1 VSQGPDLK
9 YQEHTDHAHR
19 NQADVVTASR
29 VLETEAIE
37 QWLTVHEACALIGVS
52 PATLRRWSAAGDVQA
67 FTTPGGHRR
76 FARST
81 ILGLLPSA
89 RRQRPTLERLGE
101 TPEHMTRV
109 YRRHVAQA
117 CEGVSWLAGLSE
129 DELEPLR
136 EHGRRIAGALLVL
149 IDAATPQE
157 RRPAML
163 KAVAAATEYGRIAAR
178 GSGQLRETVEA
189 FLRFRML
196 FLGELAQV
204 ARRRG
209 LDTSEATNLLVTA
222 TQAID
227 QLLVAL
233 MSGHETELAKNEHV
247 KG

>member
-1 VSQGPDLK
+1 MTAS
-9 YQEHTDHAHR
+9 HAPE
-19 NQADVVTASR
+19 ADV
-29 VLETEAIE
+29 IE
-37 QWLTVHEACALIGVS
+37 EWLTVHEACALIGVS

-81 ILGLLPSA
+81 ILGLLPTA
-89 RRQRPTLERLGE
+89 RRQRPSLEHLGE

-109 YRRHVAQA
+109 YRRHSAQA
-117 CEGVSWLAGLSE
+117 SHGVSWLVGLS
-129 DELEPLR
+129 DVELEPLR
-136 EHGRRIAGALLVL
+136 DHGRKIAGALLAF
-149 IDAATPQE
+149 IDAETPEE

-163 KAVAAATEYGRIAAR
+163 KGVNAATEYGRLAAK
-178 GSGQLRETVEA
+178 GSGQIRETVEA

-209 LDTSEATNLLVTA
+209 LDTVEATNLLVTA

-227 QLLVAL
+227 HLLIAM
-233 MSGHETELAKNEHV
+233 MSGHETELAHKVTHQSP
-247 KG
+247 GGASA

>member
-1 VSQGPDLK
+1 M
-9 YQEHTDHAHR
+9 
-19 NQADVVTASR
+19 TASSAPDAD
-29 VLETEAIE
+29 AIE
-37 QWLTVHEACALIGVS
+37 EWLTVHEACALIGVS

-89 RRQRPTLERLGE
+89 RRRRPTLERLGE
-101 TPEHMTRV
+101 TPEHMTRF

-117 CEGVSWLAGLSE
+117 CHGVTWLAGLTE

-136 EHGRRIAGALLVL
+136 DHGRRIAGALLVV
-149 IDAATPQE
+149 IDAATPEE
-157 RRPAML
+157 RLPAML
-163 KAVAAATEYGRIAAR
+163 KAVSAATEYGRIAAR
-178 GSGQLRETVEA
+178 GSGEIRETVEA

-209 LDTSEATNLLVTA
+209 LDTIEATNLLVTA

-233 MSGHETELAKNEHV
+233 MSGHGTELAKKALV
-247 KG
+247 GGSS

>member
-1 VSQGPDLK
+1 M
-9 YQEHTDHAHR
+9 
-19 NQADVVTASR
+19 TASGAPDADA
-29 VLETEAIE
+29 VEE
-37 QWLTVHEACALIGVS
+37 WLTVHDACALIGVS
-52 PATLRRWSAAGDVQA
+52 SATLRRWSAAGDVQA

-101 TPEHMTRV
+101 TPQHMTRI
-109 YRRHVAQA
+109 YRRHAAQA
-117 CEGVSWLAGLSE
+117 CHGVSWVAGLSE

-136 EHGRRIAGALLVL
+136 DHGRRIAGALLVF
-149 IDAATPQE
+149 IDAATPEE

-163 KAVAAATEYGRIAAR
+163 KAVGAATEYGRIAAR
-178 GSGQLRETVEA
+178 GSGEIRETVEA

-209 LDTSEATNLLVTA
+209 LDTVEATNLLVTA

-227 QLLVAL
+227 QQLVAL
-233 MSGHETELAKNEHV
+233 MSGHESELAKDAPV
-247 KG
+247 GGS

>member
-1 VSQGPDLK
+1 MIDTRTP
-9 YQEHTDHAHR
+9 
-19 NQADVVTASR
+19 
-29 VLETEAIE
+29 ETVAAEE
-37 QWLTVHEACALIGVS
+37 WLTVQDACALIGVS

-81 ILGLLPSA
+81 ILGMLPSS

-101 TPEHMTRV
+101 TPEHMTAV
-109 YRRHVAQA
+109 YRRHLAQA
-117 CEGVSWLAGLSE
+117 CRGVTWLAGLGE

-136 EHGRRIAGALLVL
+136 DHGRRIAGSLLVF
-149 IDAATPQE
+149 IDATTQE
-157 RRPAML
+157 ERQDAMQ
-163 KAVAAATEYGRIAAR
+163 KAVGAASEYGRIAAR
-178 GSGQLRETVEA
+178 GSGAIRETVEA

-209 LDTSEATNLLVTA
+209 LDTNESTNLLVTA

-233 MSGHETELAKNEHV
+233 MNGHATELAEKAPKE
-247 KG
+247 G

>member
-1 VSQGPDLK
+1 VTVSRAP
-9 YQEHTDHAHR
+9 EA
-19 NQADVVTASR
+19 A
-29 VLETEAIE
+29 AIE
-37 QWLTVHEACALIGVS
+37 EWLTVHEACALIGVS

-76 FARST
+76 FARSM

-89 RRQRPTLERLGE
+89 RRERPTLERLGE

-117 CEGVSWLAGLSE
+117 GHGVTWLAGLSE

-136 EHGRRIAGALLVL
+136 DHGRRITGSLLVF
-149 IDAATPQE
+149 IDAATPE
-157 RRPAML
+157 EGRPAML
-163 KAVAAATEYGRIAAR
+163 KAVSAAEEYGRIAAR
-178 GSGQLRETVEA
+178 GSAEIRETVEA

-204 ARRRG
+204 AQRRG
-209 LDTSEATNLLVTA
+209 LDTIEATNLLVTA

-233 MSGHETELAKNEHV
+233 MSGHESELAKNALV
-247 KG
+247 GGSS

>member
-1 VSQGPDLK
+1 M
-9 YQEHTDHAHR
+9 
-19 NQADVVTASR
+19 TASR
-29 VLETEAIE
+29 APVTEAAKE
-37 QWLTVHEACALIGVS
+37 WLTVHEACALIGVS

-81 ILGLLPSA
+81 ILGLLPTE

-109 YRRHVAQA
+109 YRRHVAEA
-117 CEGVSWLAGLSE
+117 CHGVTWLVGLSE

-136 EHGRRIAGALLVL
+136 DHGRRIAGALLVF

-157 RRPAML
+157 RGPAML
-163 KAVAAATEYGRIAAR
+163 EAVSAATEYGRIAAR
-178 GSGQLRETVEA
+178 GSGQIRETVEA

-209 LDTSEATNLLVTA
+209 LDTVEATNLLVTA

-227 QLLVAL
+227 ELLVAL
-233 MSGHETELAKNEHV
+233 MSGHETELAKGALV
-247 KG
+247 GAGS

>member
-1 VSQGPDLK
+1 
-9 YQEHTDHAHR
+9 
-19 NQADVVTASR
+19 VTASR
-29 VLETEAIE
+29 APDVEVIE
-37 QWLTVHEACALIGVS
+37 EWLTVHEACALIGVS

-81 ILGLLPSA
+81 ILGLLPTA

-117 CEGVSWLAGLSE
+117 CHGATWLVGLSE

-136 EHGRRIAGALLVL
+136 EYGRLIAGALLVF
-149 IDAATPQE
+149 IDAATAEE
-157 RRPAML
+157 RRSAMV
-163 KAVAAATEYGRIAAR
+163 KAASAATEYGRIAAR
-178 GSGQLRETVEA
+178 GSAGIREAVEA

-196 FLGELAQV
+196 FLSELAQV

-209 LDTSEATNLLVTA
+209 LDTIEATNLLVTA

-227 QLLVAL
+227 ELLVAL
-233 MSGHETELAKNEHV
+233 MSGHESELAEKILR
-247 KG
+247 GGL

>member
-1 VSQGPDLK
+1 M
-9 YQEHTDHAHR
+9 
-19 NQADVVTASR
+19 TASGAPDADA
-29 VLETEAIE
+29 VEE
-37 QWLTVHEACALIGVS
+37 WLTVHDACALIGVS
-52 PATLRRWSAAGDVQA
+52 PATLRRWSAAGGRERLHV
-67 FTTPGGHRR
+67 PGGHRR

-101 TPEHMTRV
+101 TPQHMTRI
-109 YRRHVAQA
+109 YRRHAAQA
-117 CEGVSWLAGLSE
+117 CHGVSWVAGLSE

-136 EHGRRIAGALLVL
+136 DHGRRIAGALLVF
-149 IDAATPQE
+149 IDAASPEE

-163 KAVAAATEYGRIAAR
+163 KAVGAATEYGRIAAR
-178 GSGQLRETVEA
+178 GSGEIRETVEA

-209 LDTSEATNLLVTA
+209 LDTVEATNLLVTA

-233 MSGHETELAKNEHV
+233 MSGHEAELAENTSV
-247 KG
+247 GGSS

>member
-1 VSQGPDLK
+1 M
-9 YQEHTDHAHR
+9 
-19 NQADVVTASR
+19 TASR
-29 VLETEAIE
+29 APDAEVVEE
-37 QWLTVHEACALIGVS
+37 WLTVHEACALIGVS

-76 FARST
+76 FARSM

-89 RRQRPTLERLGE
+89 RRQRPSLERLGE

-117 CEGVSWLAGLSE
+117 IHGVTWLSGLSE
-129 DELEPLR
+129 EKLEPLR
-136 EHGRRIAGALLVL
+136 DHGRRIAGALLTF
-149 IDAATPQE
+149 IDAESPEE

-163 KAVAAATEYGRIAAR
+163 KAVAAANEYGRIAAR
-178 GSGQLRETVEA
+178 ESGDIRETVEA

-209 LDTSEATNLLVTA
+209 LDTVEATNLLVTA

-233 MSGHETELAKNEHV
+233 MSGHETELAENASLR
-247 KG
+247 GSS

>member
-1 VSQGPDLK
+1 MTISQAP
-9 YQEHTDHAHR
+9 EA
-19 NQADVVTASR
+19 A
-29 VLETEAIE
+29 VLEE
-37 QWLTVHEACALIGVS
+37 WLTVHEACALIGVS

-101 TPEHMTRV
+101 TPEHMNRV
-109 YRRHVAQA
+109 YRRHLAQA
-117 CEGVSWLAGLSE
+117 CHGLTWLAGLSE

-136 EHGRRIAGALLVL
+136 DHGRRIAGALLVF
-149 IDAATPQE
+149 IDAPTAQE

-163 KAVAAATEYGRIAAR
+163 KAADSATEYGRIAAR
-178 GSGQLRETVEA
+178 GSAPIRETVEV

-209 LDTSEATNLLVTA
+209 LDTVEATNLLVTA
-222 TQAID
+222 TEAID

-233 MSGHETELAKNEHV
+233 MNGHQTELAEQSIRGN
-247 KG
+247 

>member
-1 VSQGPDLK
+1 VTESRAPDA
-9 YQEHTDHAHR
+9 E
-19 NQADVVTASR
+19 
-29 VLETEAIE
+29 VLEE
-37 QWLTVHEACALIGVS
+37 WLTVHEACALIGVS

-89 RRQRPTLERLGE
+89 RRHRPTLERLGE

-109 YRRHVAQA
+109 YRRHAAQA
-117 CEGVSWLAGLSE
+117 VHGVSWLVGLSD

-136 EHGRRIAGALLVL
+136 DHGRRIAGALLVF
-149 IDAATPQE
+149 IDAETPEE
-157 RRPAML
+157 RRTAML
-163 KAVAAATEYGRIAAR
+163 KAVGAATEYGRIAAR
-178 GSGQLRETVEA
+178 GSGQIRETVEA

-209 LDTSEATNLLVTA
+209 LDTIEATNLLVTA

-233 MSGHETELAKNEHV
+233 MSGHETELAKKALV
-247 KG
+247 GGSS

>member
-1 VSQGPDLK
+1 
-9 YQEHTDHAHR
+9 
-19 NQADVVTASR
+19 VTESR
-29 VLETEAIE
+29 APEAEVIE
-37 QWLTVHEACALIGVS
+37 EWLTVHEACALIGVS

-81 ILGLLPSA
+81 ILGLLPTA

-117 CEGVSWLAGLSE
+117 CHGVSWLVGLSE

-136 EHGRRIAGALLVL
+136 THGRRIAGALLMF
-149 IDAATPQE
+149 IDAGTPEE
-157 RRPAML
+157 RRTAMVN
-163 KAVAAATEYGRIAAR
+163 AVSAATEYGRIAAR
-178 GSGQLRETVEA
+178 GSGQIRETVEA

-209 LDTSEATNLLVTA
+209 LDTVEATSLLVTA

-233 MSGHETELAKNEHV
+233 MSGHETELAQQSLV
-247 KG
+247 RSGS

>member
-1 VSQGPDLK
+1 MTATQAT
-9 YQEHTDHAHR
+9 E
-19 NQADVVTASR
+19 ADV
-29 VLETEAIE
+29 IE
-37 QWLTVHEACALIGVS
+37 EWLTVHEACALIGVS

-89 RRQRPTLERLGE
+89 RRQRPSLERLGE
-101 TPEHMTRV
+101 TPEHMTRL
-109 YRRHVAQA
+109 YRRHLAQV
-117 CEGVSWLAGLSE
+117 CHGVSWLNGLSE
-129 DELEPLR
+129 DEREPLR
-136 EHGRRIAGALLVL
+136 AHGRRIAGSLLAF
-149 IDAATPQE
+149 IDAADPDE
-157 RRPAML
+157 RQTAML
-163 KAVAAATEYGRIAAR
+163 KAQESVTQYGRIAAR
-178 GSGQLRETVEA
+178 GSTGIRETVEA

-209 LDTSEATNLLVTA
+209 LDTVEATSLLVTA

-227 QLLVAL
+227 QLLIAL
-233 MSGHETELAKNEHV
+233 MRGHESELAEKCTQ

>member
-1 VSQGPDLK
+1 MIDTRTP
-9 YQEHTDHAHR
+9 
-19 NQADVVTASR
+19 
-29 VLETEAIE
+29 ETVAAEE
-37 QWLTVHEACALIGVS
+37 WLTVQDACALIGVS

-81 ILGLLPSA
+81 ILGMLPSS

-101 TPEHMTRV
+101 TPEHMTAV
-109 YRRHVAQA
+109 YRRHLAQA
-117 CEGVSWLAGLSE
+117 CRGVTWLAGLGE

-136 EHGRRIAGALLVL
+136 DHGRRIAGSLLVF
-149 IDAATPQE
+149 IDATTQE
-157 RRPAML
+157 ERQGAMQ
-163 KAVAAATEYGRIAAR
+163 KAVGAATEYGRIAAR
-178 GSGQLRETVEA
+178 GSGAIRETVEA

-209 LDTSEATNLLVTA
+209 LDTNESTNLLVTA

-233 MSGHETELAKNEHV
+233 MNGHATELAEKAPKE
-247 KG
+247 G

>member
-1 VSQGPDLK
+1 MTLSRTS
-9 YQEHTDHAHR
+9 E
-19 NQADVVTASR
+19 TA
-29 VLETEAIE
+29 VAEE
-37 QWLTVHEACALIGVS
+37 WLTVQDACALIGVS
-52 PATLRRWSAAGDVQA
+52 PATLRRWSAAGDVEA

-89 RRQRPTLERLGE
+89 RRTRPTLEHLGE

-109 YRRHVAQA
+109 YRRHLAQA
-117 CEGVSWLAGLSE
+117 CRGVSWLAGLGE

-136 EHGRRIAGALLVL
+136 DHGRKIAGSLLVF
-149 IDAATPQE
+149 IDATTPE
-157 RRPAML
+157 DRRAAMA
-163 KAVAAATEYGRIAAR
+163 KAVGAATEYGRLAAR
-178 GSGQLRETVEA
+178 GSGEIRETVEA

-209 LDTSEATNLLVTA
+209 LDTIESTNLLVTA

-233 MSGHETELAKNEHV
+233 MSGHETELAENASERD
-247 KG
+247 GS

>member
-1 VSQGPDLK
+1 M
-9 YQEHTDHAHR
+9 
-19 NQADVVTASR
+19 TASHAP
-29 VLETEAIE
+29 EADAIE
-37 QWLTVHEACALIGVS
+37 EWLTVHEACALIGVS

-89 RRQRPTLERLGE
+89 RRQRPSLERLGE

-109 YRRHVAQA
+109 YRRHVAEA
-117 CEGVSWLAGLSE
+117 CHGVAWLDGLSE
-129 DELEPLR
+129 DQLEPLR
-136 EHGRRIAGALLVL
+136 DHGRQIAGALLTF
-149 IDAATPQE
+149 IDAETPEE

-163 KAVAAATEYGRIAAR
+163 TAASAATEYGRIAAR
-178 GSGQLRETVEA
+178 GAGEIRETVEA

-209 LDTSEATNLLVTA
+209 LDTLEATNLLVTA
-222 TQAID
+222 TRAID

-233 MSGHETELAKNEHV
+233 MTGHETELARKALAGE
-247 KG
+247 GS

>member
-1 VSQGPDLK
+1 MTVSRAP
-9 YQEHTDHAHR
+9 E
-19 NQADVVTASR
+19 ADT
-29 VLETEAIE
+29 IE
-37 QWLTVHEACALIGVS
+37 EWLTVHEACSLIGVS

-101 TPEHMTRV
+101 TPEHMMRV
-109 YRRHVAQA
+109 YRRHLAQA
-117 CEGVSWLAGLSE
+117 CDGVTWLVGLSA

-136 EHGRRIAGALLVL
+136 DHGRRIAGALLTFL
-149 IDAATPQE
+149 DAETPEE

-163 KAVAAATEYGRIAAR
+163 KAVQAATEYGRIAAR
-178 GSGQLRETVEA
+178 GSGGIQETVET

-204 ARRRG
+204 ARRRA
-209 LDTSEATNLLVTA
+209 LDTIEATNLLVAA
-222 TQAID
+222 TEAID

-233 MSGHETELAKNEHV
+233 ISGHESELARKKLQGGNP
-247 KG
+247 

>member
-1 VSQGPDLK
+1 MTTARAPDA
-9 YQEHTDHAHR
+9 EA
-19 NQADVVTASR
+19 
-29 VLETEAIE
+29 TEV
-37 QWLTVHEACALIGVS
+37 WLTVHEACALIGVS

-81 ILGLLPSA
+81 ILGLLPST

-109 YRRHVAQA
+109 YRRHLAEA
-117 CEGVSWLAGLSE
+117 CHGVSWLAALSE
-129 DELEPLR
+129 EDKEPLR
-136 EHGRRIAGALLVL
+136 DHGRRIAGSLLAF
-149 IDAATPQE
+149 IDAQTPEE
-157 RRPAML
+157 RRPAMR
-163 KAVAAATEYGRIAAR
+163 KAADAATEYGRIAAR
-178 GSGQLRETVEA
+178 GSGRIGETVEA

-209 LDTSEATNLLVTA
+209 LDTVEATNLLVTA
-222 TQAID
+222 TLAID

-233 MSGHETELAKNEHV
+233 MNGHQSELAENAPT

>member
-1 VSQGPDLK
+1 M
-9 YQEHTDHAHR
+9 
-19 NQADVVTASR
+19 TASGAPDADA
-29 VLETEAIE
+29 VEE
-37 QWLTVHEACALIGVS
+37 WLTVHDACALIGVS

-101 TPEHMTRV
+101 TPQHMTRI
-109 YRRHVAQA
+109 YRRHAAQA
-117 CEGVSWLAGLSE
+117 CHGVSWVAGLSE

-136 EHGRRIAGALLVL
+136 DHGRRIAGALLVF
-149 IDAATPQE
+149 IDAATPEE

-163 KAVAAATEYGRIAAR
+163 KAVGAATEYGRIAAR
-178 GSGQLRETVEA
+178 GSGEIRETVEA

-209 LDTSEATNLLVTA
+209 LDTVEATNLLVTA

-233 MSGHETELAKNEHV
+233 MSGHEAELAENTSV
-247 KG
+247 GGSS

>member
-1 VSQGPDLK
+1 M
-9 YQEHTDHAHR
+9 T
-19 NQADVVTASR
+19 TSR
-29 VLETEAIE
+29 APGTEAVE
-37 QWLTVHEACALIGVS
+37 EWLTVHEACALIGVS

-101 TPEHMTRV
+101 TPEHMTSV
-109 YRRHVAQA
+109 YRRNAAQA
-117 CEGVSWLAGLSE
+117 CHGVTWLDGLSE
-129 DELEPLR
+129 DQLEPLR
-136 EHGRRIAGALLVL
+136 DHGRQIAGALLVF
-149 IDAATPQE
+149 IDAGTPEE
-157 RRPAML
+157 RRTAML
-163 KAVAAATEYGRIAAR
+163 GAASAATAYGRIAAR
-178 GSGQLRETVEA
+178 GAGGIRETVEA

-196 FLGELAQV
+196 FLGELAQL

-209 LDTSEATNLLVTA
+209 LDTIEATNLLVTA

-233 MSGHETELAKNEHV
+233 MTGHETELARMSPA
-247 KG
+247 GGSS

>member
-1 VSQGPDLK
+1 MTVSQA
-9 YQEHTDHAHR
+9 TDGVA
-19 NQADVVTASR
+19 
-29 VLETEAIE
+29 LEE
-37 QWLTVHEACALIGVS
+37 WLTVHEACALIGVS

-101 TPEHMTRV
+101 TPEHMNRV
-109 YRRHVAQA
+109 YRRHLAEA
-117 CEGVSWLAGLSE
+117 CHGLSWLKGLSE
-129 DELEPLR
+129 DEMEPLR
-136 EHGRRIAGALLVL
+136 DHGRRIAGALLVF
-149 IDAATPQE
+149 IDAATAEE

-163 KAVAAATEYGRIAAR
+163 KAAASASEYGRIAAR
-178 GSGQLRETVEA
+178 GSSKIGETVEV

-209 LDTSEATNLLVTA
+209 LDTVEATNLLVTA

-227 QLLVAL
+227 QLLLAL
-233 MSGHETELAKNEHV
+233 LNGHATELAENASLR
-247 KG
+247 GI

>member
-1 VSQGPDLK
+1 MTAFRP
-9 YQEHTDHAHR
+9 TD
-19 NQADVVTASR
+19 
-29 VLETEAIE
+29 TEALE
-37 QWLTVHEACALIGVS
+37 EWLTVHEACALIGVS

-109 YRRHVAQA
+109 YRRQVAQA
-117 CEGVSWLAGLSE
+117 CHGVTWLSGLSE

-136 EHGRRIAGALLVL
+136 EHGRRIAGALLVF
-149 IDAATPQE
+149 IDATTPQE
-157 RRPAML
+157 RRPAMV
-163 KAVAAATEYGRIAAR
+163 KAVDAASEYGRIAAR
-178 GSGQLRETVEA
+178 GSAGIRETVKA

-209 LDTSEATNLLVTA
+209 LDTIEATNLLVTA

-233 MSGHETELAKNEHV
+233 MSGHEAQLAESATT
-247 KG
+247 GSSS

>member
-1 VSQGPDLK
+1 MTTSHPP
-9 YQEHTDHAHR
+9 
-19 NQADVVTASR
+19 
-29 VLETEAIE
+29 ETRTTEE
-37 QWLTVHEACALIGVS
+37 WLTVHEACELIGVS

-109 YRRHVAQA
+109 YRRQVAQA
-117 CEGVSWLAGLSE
+117 CHGVSWLAGLTE
-129 DELEPLR
+129 EELEPLR
-136 EHGRRIAGALLVL
+136 DHGRRIAGALLVF
-149 IDAATPQE
+149 IDAATAQE
-157 RRPAML
+157 RRPAME
-163 KAVAAATEYGRIAAR
+163 KAVSAANEYGRIAAR
-178 GSGQLRETVEA
+178 GSAKIRETVEA

-196 FLGELAQV
+196 FLSELAQV

-209 LDTSEATNLLVTA
+209 LDTVEATTLLVTA

-227 QLLVAL
+227 QLLIAL
-233 MSGHETELAKNEHV
+233 MNGHETQLAESSPRKTHP
-247 KG
+247 

>member
-1 VSQGPDLK
+1 MT
-9 YQEHTDHAHR
+9 E
-19 NQADVVTASR
+19 SR
-29 VLETEAIE
+29 APNAEVIE
-37 QWLTVHEACALIGVS
+37 EWLTVHEACALIGVS
-52 PATLRRWSAAGDVQA
+52 SATLRRWSAAGDVQA

-81 ILGLLPSA
+81 ILGLLPTA
-89 RRQRPTLERLGE
+89 RRRRPTLERLGE

-117 CEGVSWLAGLSE
+117 CHGVSWVVGLSE

-136 EHGRRIAGALLVL
+136 DHGRRIAGALLVF
-149 IDAATPQE
+149 IDAETPEE

-163 KAVAAATEYGRIAAR
+163 KAVSAATEYGRIAAR
-178 GSGQLRETVEA
+178 GSGMIRETVEA

-196 FLGELAQV
+196 FLSELAQV

-209 LDTSEATNLLVTA
+209 LDTVEATTLLVTA

-227 QLLVAL
+227 ELLVAL
-233 MSGHETELAKNEHV
+233 MSGHETELAQNALV
-247 KG
+247 RGGS

>member
-1 VSQGPDLK
+1 MDRV
-9 YQEHTDHAHR
+9 A
-19 NQADVVTASR
+19 QADSC
-29 VLETEAIE
+29 E

-81 ILGLLPSA
+81 ILGLLPSD
-89 RRQRPTLERLGE
+89 RRQRPTLQHLGE

-109 YRRHVAQA
+109 YRRHLAQA
-117 CEGVSWLAGLSE
+117 CHGVTWLVGLNE

-136 EHGRRIAGALLVL
+136 EHGRRIAGALLVF
-149 IDAATPQE
+149 IDAATPDDRQL
-157 RRPAML
+157 AML
-163 KAVAAATEYGRIAAR
+163 QAVDAATEYGRLAAQS
-178 GSGQLRETVEA
+178 SGQIRETVEA

-209 LDTSEATNLLVTA
+209 LDTVESTNLLVTA

-233 MSGHETELAKNEHV
+233 MTGHETELALNTPV
-247 KG
+247 RGS